1 MITPFVLIII
11 FIQPITT
18 QGLLS
23 KGFMKK
29 KKPKVQILDFSAL
42 VKTLNERTVLP
53 KSAGNNLV
61 KNTDVGRMKDYIK
74 GEKKDV

>member
-1 MITPFVLIII
+1 
-11 FIQPITT
+11 
-18 QGLLS
+18 
-23 KGFMKK
+23 MKK

-74 GEKKDV
+74 GEKKPEVS